1 MSTAIATVSAL
12 DLVLGMGK
20 SATKG
25 KPAKTKVAADDGVSK
40 LLTEYFEHDRMAKS
54 HKASAET
61 VRDQIISH
69 ARPLFYDACKTAG
82 KALSSVRIGNGTM
95 TVTNNYSTINPDEG
109 EALAESF
116 GDNYPTYFRRHI
128 ELSVNKESANDD
140 AFLAELIGLVG
151 VEFFQ
156 KHFAVKH
163 GIKVTDA
170 FHSAM
175 LLDGAVRE
183 KAQPFIDGQV
193 IKPYSPSIK
202 LA

>member
-1 MSTAIATVSAL
+1 MSTITAPVSAL

-20 SATKG
+20 ATIKG
-25 KPAKTKVAADDGVSK
+25 KPAKAKVAADDGVSK
-40 LLTEYFEHDRMAKS
+40 LLAEYFEHDRMAKS

-82 KALSSVRIGNGTM
+82 KSLSSVRIGNGTM

-109 EALAESF
+109 EALAEAF

-128 ELSVNKESANDD
+128 ELAVNKESANDD
-140 AFLAELIGLVG
+140 DFLAELVGLVG
-151 VEFFQ
+151 ADFFQ

-170 FHSAM
+170 FHTAM
-175 LLDGAVRE
+175 SLDRTTRD

>member
-1 MSTAIATVSAL
+1 MTTTTAPVSAL

-20 SATKG
+20 TTAKG
-25 KPAKTKVAADDGVSK
+25 KPVKAKVAADDTVSK
-40 LLTEYFEHDRMAKS
+40 LLEEYFEHDRMAKS

-69 ARPLFYDACKTAG
+69 AKPLFYEACKAAG
-82 KALSSVRIGNGTM
+82 KSLSSVRIGKGTM
-95 TVTNNYSTINPDEG
+95 TVTNNYSTINADDG
-109 EALAESF
+109 DTLAEAF

-128 ELSVNKESANDD
+128 ELSVNKEAANDD
-140 AFLAELIGLVG
+140 AFLADLVGLVG
-151 VEFFQ
+151 AEFFQ

-170 FHSAM
+170 FHAA
-175 LLDGAVRE
+175 LALDHTARE
-183 KAQPFIDGQV
+183 KAQPLIDAQV

-202 LA
+202 MS